1 MGTGATVA
9 REWGDRSAPDAR
21 AETSPTLGF
30 EEIYRTYFE
39 HVRRWVRALGGPE
52 AEREDLVQDV
62 FIVVHRR
69 LPDFD
74 GENLP
79 GWLYQ
84 IARHRVRD
92 YRRLRWVRI
101 FTGKAQVD
109 DAFVSP
115 TEGPEAILHRKEK
128 ERMLARLVDK
138 LPEAQ
143 RVAFVLFEV
152 EGYSGEEIARLQG
165 ASINTVWA
173 RVHKARAK
181 LASDLK
187 RIRDTRDV
195 RDVRSGRVG
204 S

>member
-1 MGTGATVA
+1 MGTGATVP
-9 REWGDRSAPDAR
+9 REWAERSEVTNTAR
-21 AETSPTLGF
+21 PAGAALEF
-30 EEIYRTYFE
+30 EQIYRRYFE
-39 HVRRWVRALGGPE
+39 DVRRWVRALGGPD

-109 DAFVSP
+109 DAYASP
-115 TEGPEAILHRKEK
+115 ADGPETLLQRKEK
-128 ERMLARLVDK
+128 ERLLARLVDK

-181 LASDLK
+181 LAADLK
-187 RIRDTRDV
+187 RTRGIR
-195 RDVRSGRVG
+195 
-204 S
+204 